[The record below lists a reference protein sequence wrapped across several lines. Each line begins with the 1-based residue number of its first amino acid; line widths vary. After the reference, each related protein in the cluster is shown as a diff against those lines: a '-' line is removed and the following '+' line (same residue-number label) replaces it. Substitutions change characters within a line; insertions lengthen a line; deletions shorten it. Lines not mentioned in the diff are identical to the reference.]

1 MTVFKKLLD
10 KIERKKK
17 KKKFLHIPALQY
29 QTKTTQSQ
37 RQQPTRQPLH
47 RSQ

>member
-17 KKKFLHIPALQY
+17 RFLYIPALQY
-29 QTKTTQSQ
+29 QTKNYSKPEAAANQATT
-37 RQQPTRQPLH
+37 L
-47 RSQ
+47 

>member
-17 KKKFLHIPALQY
+17 KVFIYTSIAIPNQNYSKPEAAANQA
-29 QTKTTQSQ
+29 TT
-37 RQQPTRQPLH
+37 L
-47 RSQ
+47 

>member
-10 KIERKKK
+10 KIERK

-37 RQQPTRQPLH
+37 RQQPTRQPLY